1 MTNVN
6 NLVCALLVFVDAR
19 CDHPTGLLVD
29 GFILQATRG
38 V

>member
-6 NLVCALLVFVDAR
+6 NLVCALLAFANAR
-19 CDHPTGLLVD
+19 YDHPIGLLVD